1 MRSSISAQSC
11 ASVPPAPAW
20 MSTNAFAR
28 IHLAGEHALE
38 FELLDFRAEIL
49 DVVGDGRGRA
59 FVVFADR
66 KIEQIAGLAER
77 IGQRADAADDALE
90 IRALLAELLRALRV
104 VPDVRVFELAR
115 DFLEALGLR
124 IEVKDTP

>member
-1 MRSSISAQSC
+1 M
-11 ASVPPAPAW
+11 PPAPAW
-20 MSTNAFAR
+20 ISTNAFAR

-38 FELLDFRAEIL
+38 FELVDFRGELI
-49 DVVGDGRGRA
+49 DIVGDCSDRA

-90 IRALLAELLRALRV
+90 IRAFLAEILRALRV
-104 VPDVRVFELAR
+104 VPDVRIFEFAR
-115 DFLEALGLR
+115 DFFEPLGLH